1 MRKLLCSVVA
11 LSMMAAAMP
20 VAAGETGV
28 RKGAP
33 SAAPLHDAIQ
43 QAAARFELTP
53 PASAA
58 SSSVTSPLTTPRRG
72 SNQVRRQGSG
82 HAGMIIGVVST
93 VIGAAATVYVV
104 KQMQKTTDQVKQQT
118 QQ

>member
-20 VAAGETGV
+20 VAAGETSV
-28 RKGAP
+28 KKGAP
-33 SAAPLHDAIQ
+33 SAAPLHEAIQ

-53 PASAA
+53 AASA

-72 SNQVRRQGSG
+72 SSQVRRQGAG

-104 KQMQKTTDQVKQQT
+104 KQMQKTTDQVKQQS